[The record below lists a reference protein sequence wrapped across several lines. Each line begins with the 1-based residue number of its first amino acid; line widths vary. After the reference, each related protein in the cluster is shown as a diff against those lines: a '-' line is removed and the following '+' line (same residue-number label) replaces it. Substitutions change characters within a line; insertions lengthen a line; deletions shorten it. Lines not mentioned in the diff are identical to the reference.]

1 MKISRINRKGVTLIE
16 IVVVLCIIMVVVG
29 WYIRLK
35 YAGEIIEWENG
46 IYNWVGL
53 DPKLARF
60 VIGSITLIV
69 LIAIALK
76 RRLSRRK

>member
-46 IYNWVGL
+46 IYNWV
-53 DPKLARF
+53 
-60 VIGSITLIV
+60 
-69 LIAIALK
+69 
-76 RRLSRRK
+76 

>member
-1 MKISRINRKGVTLIE
+1 MKISRINGKGVTLIE

-53 DPKLARF
+53 DPELARF

>member
-53 DPKLARF
+53 DPELARF